1 MIWLAALVAALT
13 VVRLLVAD
21 WVPLAPD
28 ETYYWIWSRALAP
41 GYLDHPPM
49 VALWIKA
56 GSALAGQTALG
67 LRLLGPLATA
77 LASWLVYDA
86 ATRMFADRRAAAAAV
101 LLLNGTL
108 LLGVGS
114 IIMTPDS
121 PLLFFW
127 TATLWAMIR
136 LIRSGRG
143 GWWLVAGIAAGLAL
157 ASKYTGAF
165 LWLGIGAW
173 TLGVPEGRA
182 WLRRWQP
189 WLAVILGIMLFAPVV
204 AWNAAHHWAGFLK
217 QGGRVGDWQPVR
229 ALGFIGELIGGQIGL
244 ATPGIWLLCMIGL
257 WIAARR
263 TWASR
268 DPAWSLLAALS
279 IPPVLVFLQHA
290 IGDRVQGNWPAII
303 YPALAIA
310 AAGWLAERNNRAWI
324 GASSLGFAITALAYA
339 QALWGILP
347 LPPRLDPIALRL
359 SGWPQMTSATDN
371 MRIASAAGFIAVEGY
386 AAASELAWWSAP
398 SVPVL
403 GIDPRWTLFDLP
415 TVSVAG
421 KSGLLIRD
429 ARRTEPPDPALW
441 AAAEQIGSL
450 NRTEGQAGFAV
461 FHVIGATP
469 AAPTGLPRRP

>member
-67 LRLLGPLATA
+67 LRLLGPLAMA

-182 WLRRWQP
+182 WLRRWRP
-189 WLAVILGIMLFAPVV
+189 PAKA
-204 AWNAAHHWAGFLK
+204 
-217 QGGRVGDWQPVR
+217 R
-229 ALGFIGELIGGQIGL
+229 A
-244 ATPGIWLLCMIGL
+244 
-257 WIAARR
+257 
-263 TWASR
+263 
-268 DPAWSLLAALS
+268 
-279 IPPVLVFLQHA
+279 
-290 IGDRVQGNWPAII
+290 
-303 YPALAIA
+303 
-310 AAGWLAERNNRAWI
+310 
-324 GASSLGFAITALAYA
+324 
-339 QALWGILP
+339 
-347 LPPRLDPIALRL
+347 
-359 SGWPQMTSATDN
+359 
-371 MRIASAAGFIAVEGY
+371 
-386 AAASELAWWSAP
+386 
-398 SVPVL
+398 
-403 GIDPRWTLFDLP
+403 
-415 TVSVAG
+415 
-421 KSGLLIRD
+421 
-429 ARRTEPPDPALW
+429 
-441 AAAEQIGSL
+441 
-450 NRTEGQAGFAV
+450 
-461 FHVIGATP
+461 
-469 AAPTGLPRRP
+469 